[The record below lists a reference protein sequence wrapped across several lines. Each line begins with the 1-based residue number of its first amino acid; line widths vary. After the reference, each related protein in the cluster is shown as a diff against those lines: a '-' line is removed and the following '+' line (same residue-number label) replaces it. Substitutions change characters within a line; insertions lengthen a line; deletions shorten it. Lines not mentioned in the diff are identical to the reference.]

1 MERDLLLARELQAEF
16 DSEARSG
23 GGRSAQLSSQD
34 EASLELARRLQRQF
48 ETESASVEM
57 APFLPPE
64 YRTPSKARPANSR
77 PVSCVSEE
85 WETIDPTP
93 DLHAL
98 FLEFNQTF
106 FWGKLVMCEVR
117 WSPRMY
123 TCAGICRY
131 SPRERFCT
139 IGISIP
145 LLKLRPRKDLVET
158 LLHEM
163 IHAYLFITDN
173 NDNHDGH
180 GPEFH
185 KHMYRINAA
194 TGANISV
201 YHTFHDE
208 VELYKQHWWRCDGP
222 CTQRPPFYGFVKRT
236 MNRAPGPRDRW
247 WSQHSQSCGGNFVK
261 VKEPDG
267 FGKKG
272 KKGGDQ
278 KSKTDKT
285 DKTEGPDIRKFFG
298 GNNKENN
305 KDAGNSSRVKGLLDA
320 NVLPKINTGV
330 KANVKGFN
338 PSSSSGGVGGA
349 GVSRSEGGPGVSGG
363 GGRGNI
369 FGFGGTSF
377 SGVSGTKTGKK
388 TGTIVVRPGQRG
400 VQDNSRGGEA
410 ITTTTSPT
418 PSLSTGPGQKLGGGG
433 SSSGGG
439 GGRGVSARD
448 AVRSRWSQAGSKAVP
463 PVKKTEEV
471 VVESESVSCP
481 VCSRNFSPSAIN
493 SHLDSCLATPEQ
505 EEKDEVEDSLNDG
518 EDEALLAAV
527 IEFEK
532 STNASSSS
540 ASAIV
545 LSDSDDS
552 DDEPLVKRRS
562 GERFNDVMAD
572 QDDQDILAAL
582 ETSKVSEE
590 EAEQSMFACPICDE
604 LLHHK
609 IMFSHLDTCTKNI

>member
-1 MERDLLLARELQAEF
+1 MDKDLLLARKLQAEF
-16 DSEARSG
+16 DRES
-23 GGRSAQLSSQD
+23 GGRSVEAQPCTED
-34 EASLELARRLQRQF
+34 EASLQLARRLQEEF
-48 ETESASVEM
+48 ETESANVEM

-64 YRTPSKARPANSR
+64 FRTPSKSR
-77 PVSCVSEE
+77 SSSKPVSCVSAE

-163 IHAYLFITDN
+163 IHAFLFITDN

-222 CTQRPPFYGFVKRT
+222 CTKRPPFYGFVKRT
-236 MNRAPGPRDRW
+236 MNRPPAPRDRW
-247 WSQHSQSCGGNFVK
+247 WPQHQQSCGGSFVK
-261 VKEPDG
+261 VREPDG

-272 KKGGDQ
+272 KKGKEE
-278 KSKTDKT
+278 KSQSG
-285 DKTEGPDIRKFFG
+285 KTESSDIRKFFD
-298 GNNKENN
+298 GNNKEN
-305 KDAGNSSRVKGLLDA
+305 KTAGENSRVRGLLDA
-320 NVLPKINTGV
+320 NALPNINTGV
-330 KANVKGFN
+330 KSKVKGTKP
-338 PSSSSGGVGGA
+338 PSSGRAGRP

-377 SGVSGTKTGKK
+377 SGVSGAKAGKK
-388 TGTIVVRPGQRG
+388 TGTIVVRPGQRP
-400 VQDNSRGGEA
+400 VEDNSRGGEPLTGPA
-410 ITTTTSPT
+410 SPA
-418 PSLSTGPGQKLGGGG
+418 SLPVGPGQRLGGGTAG
-433 SSSGGG
+433 GGEAAAAREAVRRKWAQTSSSQP
-439 GGRGVSARD
+439 A
-448 AVRSRWSQAGSKAVP
+448 SQDRNKSKEV
-463 PVKKTEEV
+463 TEEKDRNR
-471 VVESESVSCP
+471 ELPEESVECP
-481 VCSRNFSPSAIN
+481 VCSKRFSHSAIN
-493 SHLDSCLATPEQ
+493 THLDSCLAPPEP
-505 EEKDEVEDSLNDG
+505 SLDDG
-518 EDEALLAAV
+518 EDEALLAAA
-527 IEFEK
+527 IECEK
-532 STNASSSS
+532 SFNASRGSP
-540 ASAIV
+540 IV
-545 LSDSDDS
+545 VSDSDS
-552 DDEPLVKRRS
+552 DDEPLVKKRPRESS
-562 GERFNDVMAD
+562 GDLMTQ
-572 QDDQDILAAL
+572 QDDEDILTAL
-582 ETSKVSEE
+582 DGSQEAKE
-590 EAEQSMFACPICDE
+590 EAEESMFACPICDE
-604 LLHHK
+604 LLQHQN
-609 IMFSHLDTCTKNI
+609 MFSHLEVCTQNI

>member
-1 MERDLLLARELQAEF
+1 MDRDLLIARQLQAQF
-16 DSEARSG
+16 DCEA
-23 GGRSAQLSSQD
+23 GRSRSPTED
-34 EASLELARRLQRQF
+34 VASLELARRLQKEF
-48 ETESASVEM
+48 ETESANVEM

-64 YRTPSKARPANSR
+64 YRTPTKSK
-77 PVSCVSEE
+77 PVSCVSAE

-106 FWGKLVMCEVR
+106 FWGRLVMCEVR

-163 IHAYLFITDN
+163 IHAFLFITDN

-222 CTQRPPFYGFVKRT
+222 CTKRPPFYGFVKRT

-247 WSQHSQSCGGNFVK
+247 WPQHQQSCGGSFTK

-272 KKGGDQ
+272 KKGGDE
-278 KSKTDKT
+278 KNKNKAG
-285 DKTEGPDIRKFFG
+285 KTEEGSDIRKFFG
-298 GNNKENN
+298 GNKEN
-305 KDAGNSSRVKGLLDA
+305 KTTGENSRVKVKGLLDA
-320 NVLPKINTGV
+320 NALPNINSGV
-330 KANVKGFN
+330 KSNVKGIH
-338 PSSSSGGVGGA
+338 SGTSSGSVGGS

-388 TGTIVVRPGQRG
+388 SGTMVVRPGGRS
-400 VQDNSRGGEA
+400 VEDNSRPGEA
-410 ITTTTSPT
+410 LTGQTKAA
-418 PSLSTGPGQKLGGGG
+418 SLSTGPGQRLGGA
-433 SSSGGG
+433 GGG
-439 GGRGVSARD
+439 GGGTEAARE
-448 AVRSRWSQAGSKAVP
+448 AVRRKWSESTTSEISRVRKE
-463 PVKKTEEV
+463 TEER
-471 VVESESVSCP
+471 VSCP
-481 VCSRNFSPSAIN
+481 VCGQKFSASVIN
-493 SHLDSCLATPEQ
+493 SHLDSCL
-505 EEKDEVEDSLNDG
+505 DSQDLSLDDG
-518 EDEALLAAV
+518 EDEALLAAA
-527 IEFEK
+527 IECEK
-532 STNASSSS
+532 SFHS
-540 ASAIV
+540 ANTTSPSPIV
-545 LSDSDDS
+545 LSDSDS
-552 DDEPLVKRRS
+552 DDEPLVKRRA
-562 GERFNDVMAD
+562 GPGKRTDDKMAD
-572 QDDQDILAAL
+572 QDDQDILTAL
-582 ETSKVSEE
+582 ERSGGTEE
-590 EAEQSMFACPICDE
+590 EAEESMFACPICDE

-609 IMFSHLDTCTKNI
+609 NMFQHLDRCTKNI

>member
-1 MERDLLLARELQAEF
+1 MDKDLLLARQLQSQF
-16 DSEARSG
+16 DSEA
-23 GGRSAQLSSQD
+23 GGRTAED
-34 EASLELARRLQRQF
+34 EASLELARRLQQEF
-48 ETESASVEM
+48 ETESANVEM

-64 YRTPSKARPANSR
+64 FRTPSKSSSK
-77 PVSCVSEE
+77 PVSCISAE

-163 IHAYLFITDN
+163 IHAFLFITDN

-194 TGANISV
+194 TGAAISV

-236 MNRAPGPRDRW
+236 MNRAPGARDRW
-247 WSQHSQSCGGNFVK
+247 WAQHQQSCGGNFVK
-261 VKEPDG
+261 VREPDG

-272 KKGGDQ
+272 KKGTEE
-278 KSKTDKT
+278 KSKAGKKDSS
-285 DKTEGPDIRKFFG
+285 DIRKFFG

-305 KDAGNSSRVKGLLDA
+305 KENKGVGEKSRVKGLLDA
-320 NVLPKINTGV
+320 NSLPNINTGGV
-330 KANVKGFN
+330 KP
-338 PSSSSGGVGGA
+338 PSSAGVGRP
-349 GVSRSEGGPGVSGG
+349 GVSRSEGGPGFSGG

-377 SGVSGTKTGKK
+377 SGVSGTGTKKK
-388 TGTIVVRPGQRG
+388 TGTVVERPGQRP
-400 VQDNSRGGEA
+400 VQDNSSGGQA
-410 ITTTTSPT
+410 ITDQAA
-418 PSLSTGPGQKLGGGG
+418 PSSLPAGVGHRLGGGVG
-433 SSSGGG
+433 EVSGGG
-439 GGRGVSARD
+439 GGSVSGGSARE
-448 AVRSRWSQAGSKAVP
+448 AARRKWSQTSQPVSK
-463 PVKKTEEV
+463 PVSQEKKSRDLEE
-471 VVESESVSCP
+471 EKVSCP
-481 VCSRNFSPSAIN
+481 VCSKNFSSSAIN
-493 SHLDSCLATPEQ
+493 THLDSCLSSSVTT
-505 EEKDEVEDSLNDG
+505 EVEDSFNDG
-518 EDEALLAAV
+518 EDLALLEAA
-527 IEFEK
+527 IECENSF
-532 STNASSSS
+532 NASVASSNP
-540 ASAIV
+540 IV
-545 LSDSDDS
+545 LSDSDS

-562 GERFNDVMAD
+562 EERFDDLMAD
-572 QDDQDILAAL
+572 QDDQDILTAL
-582 ETSKVSEE
+582 ETSEVSEG
-590 EAEQSMFACPICDE
+590 EAEQSMFACPICDD

-609 IMFSHLDTCTKNI
+609 NMFQHLDKCTKNI